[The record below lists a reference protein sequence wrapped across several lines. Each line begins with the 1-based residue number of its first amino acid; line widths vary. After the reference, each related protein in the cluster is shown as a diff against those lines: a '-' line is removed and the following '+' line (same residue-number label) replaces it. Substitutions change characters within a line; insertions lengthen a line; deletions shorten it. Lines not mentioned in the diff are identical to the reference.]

1 MKKVQSKNENSENKI
16 KKYCEKER
24 IRRHNINSISNN
36 NYCTFDSSCSI
47 NCNIDR
53 GRWNIR

>member
-1 MKKVQSKNENSENKI
+1 MKKEIITHKKKNVDTKFY
-16 KKYCEKER
+16 KKEMKR
-24 IRRHNINSISNN
+24 NNINSAGNN

-53 GRWNIR
+53 ERWNIR